1 MNNVQINQQLPA
13 ALSQQQMRAAMNNQ
27 YANAMAM
34 GDPRYS
40 VKSGQYIRPGMSL
53 GTGQWNQAG
62 IDSARKMAE
71 GVSDAYRQD
80 LANQQYNANVGL
92 QGQANQEGFTQALGG
107 LQQQN
112 NYANQMAAL
121 QRQQTAMNFA
131 TSLLGGLLN

>member
-1 MNNVQINQQLPA
+1 LNNVQINQQLPA

-40 VKSGQYIRPGMSL
+40 VKSGMSL